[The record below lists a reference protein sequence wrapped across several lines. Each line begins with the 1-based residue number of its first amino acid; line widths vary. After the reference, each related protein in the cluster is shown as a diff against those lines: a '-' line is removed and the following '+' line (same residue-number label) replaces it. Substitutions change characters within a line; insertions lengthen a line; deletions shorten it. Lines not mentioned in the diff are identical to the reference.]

1 MTSFFFVF
9 TIFSFDVVMRFCR
22 DEIMFIKGKNYD
34 VATMEVMTSV
44 WKESWVAIKDV
55 TKLQTFQII
64 VLQGIVGLVAWNAMV
79 FWTMW
84 FELIG
89 IQPFLYLILS

>member
-1 MTSFFFVF
+1 MVL
-9 TIFSFDVVMRFCR
+9 
-22 DEIMFIKGKNYD
+22 KGKNYD
-34 VATMEVMTSV
+34 AATMEVTSTV

-64 VLQGIVGLVAWNAMV
+64 VLQGIVGLVPWNAMV

-89 IQPFLYLILS
+89 IHPFLYLILFLITIIF

>member
-1 MTSFFFVF
+1 
-9 TIFSFDVVMRFCR
+9 MRFCR

-89 IQPFLYLILS
+89 IQHFLYLILS